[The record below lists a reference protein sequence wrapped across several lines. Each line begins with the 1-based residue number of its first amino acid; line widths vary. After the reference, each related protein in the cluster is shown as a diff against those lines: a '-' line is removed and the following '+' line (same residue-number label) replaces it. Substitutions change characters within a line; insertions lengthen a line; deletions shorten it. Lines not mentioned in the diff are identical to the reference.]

1 MTIGQTR
8 TAFSGLILFGL
19 VCLSAS
25 GLAGAH
31 GALEL
36 DDVPEGFVKA
46 SITDRSNIQGLN
58 AMILSA
64 PRPGIMLRYSGEK
77 PVTVLGMEG
86 EAFLLFSQD
95 GVSVNTRSPSWEA
108 SSDSST
114 PVAQPSTAGDTGEEP
129 AWVSLSDAGN
139 FSWLDPRLNTM
150 ADVHHTAD
158 TQQEW
163 SIALRGPNGEVDHI
177 SGVLM
182 FEAYE

>member
-8 TAFSGLILFGL
+8 TALSGLVLFGL
-19 VCLSAS
+19 ACLSAS

-36 DDVPEGFVKA
+36 DDVPVGFVKA

-64 PRPGIMLRYSGEK
+64 PRPGIMLRYNGEE
-77 PVTVLGMEG
+77 PLTVLGMEG
-86 EAFLLFSQD
+86 EAFLLFNQD

-108 SSDSST
+108 SSDGTS
-114 PVAQPSTAGDTGEEP
+114 PVAQPSTAGNTGEEP

-150 ADVHHTAD
+150 ADVHHNAE

-163 SIALRGPNGEVDHI
+163 SIALRRPNGEVDHI
-177 SGVLM
+177 SGLLR